1 MKYPGRYLFIIY
13 TFVLIIY
20 IANIFLQI
28 QLLDDFL
35 NIAAV
40 ILLIISFPGA
50 PRLFKILGTGFM
62 AVGFYFHFSVGGTLW
77 EIPSLLTDNYSLLGL
92 LLMLPWMKS
101 VVESGRFDR
110 HIARILERKA
120 GDLGMLYPRSLFT
133 SVLLTSFLNLSAAP
147 ITQGVLRKNLKDM
160 SQRVRNSFISKASL
174 RGTSIALVWSPLEVL
189 IALTIFITGA
199 AYVELLPWLLL
210 TALLMFITDAVWN
223 RFAWRKYKLDTE
235 HMLELS
241 GKEMRII
248 AGKMMH
254 MLTALSLFLTAVI
267 LLGNIT
273 GLDFIL
279 TVTLV
284 IFPFALLW
292 SLWLKRHRRFLTL
305 GWHTWKEKTNKMQNF
320 FVLFISLSFF
330 ANTLAE
336 TDLLELLRT
345 PINTFADYPLII
357 FMIIQGSF
365 IFMSLFGVHPIATIG
380 ILSGVTPVILEII
393 SPMSFSILLITSSIA
408 TLTVNTYGLF
418 VQMTAINT
426 GENPYRITWDNLPF
440 AAVYCLIG
448 MGVAYLLL

>member
-1 MKYPGRYLFIIY
+1 MNHSGRYLFIVY

-20 IANIFLQI
+20 IANIFLEI
-28 QLLDDFL
+28 RLLDDFL
-35 NIAAV
+35 NISAV

-223 RFAWRKYKLDTE
+223 RFAWRKYKLNTE

-254 MLTALSLFLTAVI
+254 MLTALSLFLAAVI
-267 LLGNIT
+267 ILGNIT

-292 SLWLKRHRRFLTL
+292 SFWLKRHRRFLIL

-426 GENPYRITWDNLPF
+426 GENPYRITWNNLPF